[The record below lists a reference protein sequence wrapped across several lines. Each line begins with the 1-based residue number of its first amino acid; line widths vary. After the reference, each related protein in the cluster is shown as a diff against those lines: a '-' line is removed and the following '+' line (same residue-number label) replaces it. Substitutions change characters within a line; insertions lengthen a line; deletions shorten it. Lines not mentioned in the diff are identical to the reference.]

1 MARWSLRTKLLAA
14 TAIALLPVLILASW
28 RTYDDVKA
36 TQSGRADA
44 VAAAA
49 ELAVSRH
56 RELIEGSH
64 RMMVAACAADVVRR
78 SVDPAATPADVDA
91 CESYLL
97 GLVRKFPADYS
108 AAIVTDADG
117 VARCSSVRTAVGTS
131 FADRDVFK
139 LVRDTMGFS
148 VGAYAASRI
157 TPQTIIPI
165 AVPIAVDGRFRGM
178 CALDI
183 SLRAFSDLVRSAG
196 SNEATA
202 VILVDR
208 RGTMIG
214 GNAELASSLPVPKRF
229 AAAVAAAE
237 PVFTDYGQDGTLR
250 EFHVQP
256 LASGAT
262 FAVTALPL
270 SETYG
275 TVLADWGA
283 LVLLIFIL
291 LLVLMVVWLGTNRW
305 CLRPLAS
312 VGEYASRIARG
323 EDAKFAPAQGWTP
336 EMVSV
341 ADAVQQMAV
350 AITNRENELNAGLE
364 QRDHML
370 REIHHRVKNN
380 LQMISSLL
388 NLQAGEIRSP
398 RIRRLFGDAQ
408 NRVLT
413 LSILHRHLY
422 ERSSWSLVDF
432 QQFISDLVRQVS
444 VSRQAEPRVSPRF
457 HIRAPIMAVGPD
469 TAIPI
474 GLIVTEAIG
483 SAMSH
488 EFSGVTTPEVRIEAM
503 ERDGNDGKEVELV
516 IEDNG
521 IDTNRGSLGSRTQGG
536 GFGLTLVHGLA
547 MQLGGR
553 AVVTAREG
561 GGTRVVVRFPMP
573 SEEASDG

>member
-1 MARWSLRTKLLAA
+1 MARWSLRAKLLAA
-14 TAIALLPVLILASW
+14 TSIALLPVLALACW
-28 RTYDDVKA
+28 RTYDDIRA
-36 TQSGRADA
+36 GQGRRADA

-64 RMMVAACAADVVRR
+64 RLLLAACANEAVRK
-78 SVDPAATPADVDA
+78 STEPIATPADIDECDA
-91 CESYLL
+91 YLA
-97 GLVRKFPADYS
+97 GLVKKFPAEYS
-108 AAIVTDADG
+108 AAIVTDANG
-117 VARCSSVRTAVGTS
+117 VGRCASAPAAIGTS
-131 FADRDVFK
+131 FKDRDVFN
-139 LVRDTMGFS
+139 LVRDTRGFAI
-148 VGAYAASRI
+148 GAYTASRA
-157 TPQTIIPI
+157 TSQTIIPM
-165 AVPIAVDGRFRGM
+165 AVPIIADGRFRGM
-178 CALDI
+178 CALEI
-183 SLRAFSDLVRSAG
+183 SLRAFSELVRSAG
-196 SNEATA
+196 TNEATS

-208 RGTMIG
+208 GGTMIG
-214 GNAELASSLPVPKRF
+214 GSAEMASSLPVPKRF
-229 AAAVAAAE
+229 AAAVAAGE
-237 PVFTDYGQDGTLR
+237 LVFTDYGQDGSLR

-256 LASGAT
+256 LVSGAT

-270 SETYG
+270 TA
-275 TVLADWGA
+275 TFAILVADWG
-283 LVLLIFIL
+283 
-291 LLVLMVVWLGTNRW
+291 LLVLILVALSIALLAVWIGTDRW
-305 CLRPLAS
+305 CLRPLAYIREFADR
-312 VGEYASRIARG
+312 VARG
-323 EDAKFAPAQGWTP
+323 EDVKLAPPRPWTP
-336 EMVSV
+336 EMMAIAS
-341 ADAVQQMAV
+341 AVEQMAK
-350 AITNRENELNAGLE
+350 AIANRESDLNAGLE

-444 VSRQAEPRVSPRF
+444 VARHGADRVAPRYQ
-457 HIRAPIMAVGPD
+457 IRAPIIAVGPD

-474 GLIVTEAIG
+474 GLIVTEAVG

-488 EFSGVTTPEVRIEAM
+488 DFAGVVAPEVRIEAK
-503 ERDGNDGKEVELV
+503 ESEGKEVELV

-521 IDTNRGSLGSRTQGG
+521 VDTNRGSLGSRSQG

-547 MQLGGR
+547 MQLGGK
-553 AVVTAREG
+553 AVVRAREG
-561 GGTRVVVRFPMP
+561 GGTRVVVTFPMP
-573 SEEASDG
+573 QEEAGNG

>member
-1 MARWSLRTKLLAA
+1 MARWSLRAKLLAA
-14 TAIALLPVLILASW
+14 TSIALLPVLALAGW
-28 RTYDDVKA
+28 RTYEDVRA
-36 TQSGRADA
+36 AQGRRADA

-64 RMMVAACAADVVRR
+64 RLLLAACATDAVRKSAEPTATQADI
-78 SVDPAATPADVDA
+78 DECDA
-91 CESYLL
+91 YLA
-97 GLVRKFPADYS
+97 GLVKKFPAEYS
-108 AAIVTDADG
+108 AAIVTDANG
-117 VARCSSVRTAVGTS
+117 VGRCASAPAAVGTS
-131 FADRDVFK
+131 FKDRDVFN
-139 LVRDTMGFS
+139 LVRDTMGFAI
-148 VGAYAASRI
+148 GAYTASRA
-157 TPQTIIPI
+157 TSQTIIPM
-165 AVPIAVDGRFRGM
+165 AVPIVADGRFRGM
-178 CALDI
+178 CALGI
-183 SLRAFSDLVRSAG
+183 SLRAFSELVRSAG
-196 SNEATA
+196 TNEATS

-208 RGTMIG
+208 GGTMIG
-214 GNAELASSLPVPKRF
+214 GSAEMASSLPVAKRF
-229 AAAVAAAE
+229 AAAVAAGE
-237 PVFTDYGQDGTLR
+237 LVFTDYGQDGSLR

-256 LASGAT
+256 LVSGAT

-270 SETYG
+270 TA
-275 TVLADWGA
+275 TFATLVADWG
-283 LVLLIFIL
+283 
-291 LLVLMVVWLGTNRW
+291 LLVLTLVALSVALLAVWIGTDRW
-305 CLRPLAS
+305 CLRPLGYIREFAAR
-312 VGEYASRIARG
+312 VARG
-323 EDAKFAPAQGWTP
+323 EDVKLAPPRPWTP
-336 EMVSV
+336 EMM
-341 ADAVQQMAV
+341 AIANAVQQMAK
-350 AITNRENELNAGLE
+350 AIANRESDLNAGLE

-444 VSRQAEPRVSPRF
+444 VARHGADRVAPRF
-457 HIRAPIMAVGPD
+457 QIRAPIMAVGPD

-474 GLIVTEAIG
+474 GLIVTEAVG

-488 EFSGVTTPEVRIEAM
+488 DFSGVAAPEVRIEAK
-503 ERDGNDGKEVELV
+503 ESEGKEVELV

-521 IDTNRGSLGSRTQGG
+521 VDTNRGSLGSHGQS

-547 MQLGGR
+547 MQLGGK
-553 AVVTAREG
+553 AVVRPREG
-561 GGTRVVVRFPMP
+561 GGTRVVVTFPMP
-573 SEEASDG
+573 QEEAANG

>member
-1 MARWSLRTKLLAA
+1 MARWSLRAKLLAA
-14 TAIALLPVLILASW
+14 TVIALLPVLALSGW
-28 RTYDDVKA
+28 RTYEDVRSA
-36 TQSGRADA
+36 RNRRADA

-64 RMMVAACAADVVRR
+64 RLLLAACANQVVRR
-78 SVDPAATPADVDA
+78 SAEPGATSADIAECD
-91 CESYLL
+91 SYLA
-97 GLVRKFPADYS
+97 GLIKKFPAEYS
-108 AAIVTDADG
+108 AAIVTDASG
-117 VARCSSVRTAVGTS
+117 VTRCASVPSVAGTS
-131 FADRDVFK
+131 FADRDVFN

-148 VGAYAASRI
+148 IGAYTASWI
-157 TPQTIIPI
+157 TPQTVIPM
-165 AVPIAVDGRFRGM
+165 AVPIVADGQFRGM
-178 CALDI
+178 CSLGI
-183 SLRAFSDLVRSAG
+183 SLRAFSELVRSAG
-196 SNEATA
+196 TNEATA

-208 RGTMIG
+208 GGAMIG
-214 GNAELASSLPVPKRF
+214 GNAEMASSLPVPKRL
-229 AAAVAAAE
+229 AAAVAAGE
-237 PVFTDYGQDGTLR
+237 LVFTDYGQDGSLR

-270 SETYG
+270 TATFSG
-275 TVLADWGA
+275 VLADWGLLGLIVVTLCIV
-283 LVLLIFIL
+283 LVTL
-291 LLVLMVVWLGTNRW
+291 WLAVDRW
-305 CLRPLAS
+305 CLRPLGYIREFAAR
-312 VGEYASRIARG
+312 VARG
-323 EDAKFAPAQGWTP
+323 EDFKFAPHPWAP
-336 EMVSV
+336 ELTAV
-341 ADAVQQMAV
+341 ADGVRQMAT
-350 AITNRENELNAGLE
+350 ALANRESDLSAGLE

-444 VSRQAEPRVSPRF
+444 VARQGANRVAPRF
-457 HIRAPIMAVGPD
+457 HIRAPTMAVGPD

-474 GLIVTEAIG
+474 GLIVTEAVG

-488 EFSGVTTPEVRIEAM
+488 DFSGVATPEVRIEAK
-503 ERDGNDGKEVELV
+503 ESEEKEVELV

-521 IDTNRGSLGSRTQGG
+521 VDTNQGSLGARGQG

-547 MQLGGR
+547 MQLGGK
-553 AVVTAREG
+553 ATVTAREG
-561 GGTRVVVRFPMP
+561 GGTRVVATFPMAH
-573 SEEASDG
+573 EEAGDA